1 MLLETHR
8 IKLVAKLKGIFDRF
22 DTMKEGSIDGTQ
34 VEQALVYMN
43 RPVDSAQVSLNLSLI
58 TGPDLGH

>member
-43 RPVDSAQVSLNLSLI
+43 RPVDSAQVSLSLV
-58 TGPDLGH
+58 